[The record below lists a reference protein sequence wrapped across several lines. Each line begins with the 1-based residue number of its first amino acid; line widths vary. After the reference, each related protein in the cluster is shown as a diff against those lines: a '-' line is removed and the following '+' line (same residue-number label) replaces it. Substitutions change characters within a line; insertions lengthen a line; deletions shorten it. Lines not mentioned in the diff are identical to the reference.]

1 MKLAVDAMGGD
12 FAPQSIVEGV
22 ERARDE
28 DSTIQFTL
36 YGDEKRIREFLKDDK
51 NITIVHTDEEIDGND
66 EPVKAIRSK
75 KKASMVLAAQS
86 VKDGENDA
94 VFSCGNTGALLAAGL
109 FIIGRIKGIP
119 RPGLLATL
127 PVISSDNT
135 VNLLDAGA
143 NADSK
148 PEHLHQ
154 YAVLGN
160 YYAKNV
166 RHISNP
172 KIGLLNNGTEPHKGN
187 KVTQEAYQLLQND
200 TELNFVGNIESN
212 DLLSGKAD
220 IVVSDGFTGNA
231 VLKSVEG
238 TALGMFSLLKSA
250 IMSGG
255 LRAKIGALLLKPSL
269 KQLKNKMDSPKY
281 GGAVLLG
288 IKAPVV
294 KSHGSSK
301 AEVVYYTINQIND
314 MVNTDVVPNIV
325 NYFEKETSE
334 NKIN

>member
-12 FAPQSIVEGV
+12 FAPRSVVEGV
-22 ERARDE
+22 ERARND
-28 DSTIQFTL
+28 DNTIQFTL
-36 YGDEKRIREFLKDDK
+36 YGDEKRIREFLNDDT
-51 NITIVHTDEEIDGND
+51 NIAIVHTDEEIDGND

-94 VFSCGNTGALLAAGL
+94 IFSCGNTGALLAAGL
-109 FIIGRIKGIP
+109 FVIGRIKGIS
-119 RPGLLATL
+119 RPGLMATL
-127 PVISSDNT
+127 PVMSNDGT

-143 NADSK
+143 NAESK

-166 RHISNP
+166 RHIEKP
-172 KIGLLNNGTEPHKGN
+172 KIGLLNNGSEPHKGN
-187 KVTQEAYQLLQND
+187 KVTQEAYQLLLND
-200 TELNFVGNIESN
+200 PEINFVGNIESN

-220 IVVSDGFTGNA
+220 IIVSDGFTGNA

-250 IMSGG
+250 IMNGG

-288 IKAPVV
+288 VKAPVV
-294 KSHGSSK
+294 KAHGSSK
-301 AEVVYYTINQIND
+301 AESIYYTIKQTND
-314 MVNTDVVPNIV
+314 MVSANMVPNIV
-325 NYFEKETSE
+325 DYFEKETDKTQ
-334 NKIN
+334 N